1 VIQVHRKRVTI
12 PRSWLI
18 PRKTSKW
25 IATPRP
31 GPHSAEESLPLMV
44 VVRDLLKLADNAR
57 EVKRILHEGGVLVDG
72 TVRRDARFPVGL
84 FDVITVPA
92 LNKQYRM
99 VKSTKGYFV
108 LIEIQPDTPR
118 KLVRVE
124 NKTTLKG
131 NRMQLNLSD
140 GSNIIAEGDVG
151 TGDSLLIS
159 LPERSIED
167 IIKFEVGNLAMVT
180 GGSHTGMTGRIKS
193 VQIVRSSMPNRVT
206 ISTDDGDIETIIDY
220 VFVIGRD
227 APVIELEAGI

>member
-1 VIQVHRKRVTI
+1 MHRKRVTI

>member
-1 VIQVHRKRVTI
+1 MHKKRVTI
-12 PRSWLI
+12 PRSWPI

-72 TVRRDARFPVGL
+72 TVRRDTRFPVGL

-108 LIEIQPDTPR
+108 LVEIQPDKPR
-118 KLVRVE
+118 KLVRIE

-131 NRMQLNLSD
+131 NRTQLNLSD
-140 GSNIIAEGDVG
+140 GSNIIAEGEFR

-167 IIKFEVGNLAMVT
+167 VIKFEVGNLAMVT
-180 GGSHTGMTGRIKS
+180 GGSHTGKTGRIKS

-206 ISTDDGDIETIIDY
+206 ISADDRDIDTIVDY
-220 VFVIGRD
+220 VFMIGRD
-227 APVIELEAGI
+227 APVIELEAGR

>member
-1 VIQVHRKRVTI
+1 VHRKRVTI